1 MELRSYRARLARSLV
16 ACALALGAVAQAA
29 PGKDAKPKAPTED
42 ARAAKPED
50 EELKRARTLYGEG
63 LELVKKA
70 QWSDALSAFER
81 SYSLRPH
88 AMTTYNIGACER
100 ALGRYTRARVAL
112 SKALAEEQARPE
124 QLPPSQAE
132 EARGYIAEIDRILAQ
147 LSVTLEPSEA
157 GIAVDGRPLE
167 PGAGGELV
175 AGIATPGAGKPPPS
189 GKFELVLDPGAHL
202 ITLTRKGYADVV
214 LNRTFTAGQ
223 RGELRL
229 ELEKLPATLHVSAS
243 VERAIVTVNDV
254 DVGMAPVDVQRRAG
268 TYRVVVKRQGYHPY
282 QAQVVANAGE
292 ETDLRAALV
301 VETTPITKKWWFW
314 TAATVIV
321 AGAAATTYYTTRT
334 EPDPRRPPLDGG
346 SLGWAAQLR

>member
-1 MELRSYRARLARSLV
+1 MEPRSYHPRTESRLAGSLV
-16 ACALALGAVAQAA
+16 ALALLLPATSYAA
-29 PGKDAKPKAPTED
+29 PGKDPKAKAE
-42 ARAAKPED
+42 AQKPED
-50 EELKRARTLYGEG
+50 EELKRARALYGEG

-81 SYSLRPH
+81 SYALRPH

-112 SKALAEEQARPE
+112 LRALAEEQARPE
-124 QLPPSQAE
+124 QLPPSQIE
-132 EARGYIAEIDRILAQ
+132 EAKGYVAEIERILAQ
-147 LSVTLEPSEA
+147 VAVTLEPSEA

-167 PGAGGELV
+167 AGAGGTLV
-175 AGIATPGAGKPPPS
+175 AGIATPGAGKPPAS

-214 LNRTFTAGQ
+214 VNRTFTPGQ

-229 ELEKLPATLHVSAS
+229 ELEKLPATLHVSSS

-268 TYRVVVKRQGYHPY
+268 TYRVVVKRQGFHPY
-282 QAQVVANAGE
+282 QAQVVVNAGE

-301 VETTPITKKWWFW
+301 AETTPVTKKWWFW

-321 AGAAATTYYTTRT
+321 AGAAATTYYATRT
-334 EPDPRRPPLDGG
+334 EPDPRRPALDGG
-346 SLGWAAQLR
+346 SLGWAAQIR